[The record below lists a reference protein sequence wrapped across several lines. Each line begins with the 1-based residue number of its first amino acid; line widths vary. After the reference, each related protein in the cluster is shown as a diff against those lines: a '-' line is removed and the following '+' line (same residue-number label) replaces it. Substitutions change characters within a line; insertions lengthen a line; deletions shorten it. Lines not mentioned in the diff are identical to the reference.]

1 MRPKVKFEKGKPFV
15 KVAYKNGEVTW
26 ALDIDPKGKFDWI
39 LFEKRDQYNPDRVAK
54 DHKFILNGKKLRAQ
68 LIAKAAA
75 SHSFTALAKL
85 KKSTTKA

>member
-26 ALDIDPKGKFDWI
+26 ALNLAGGRFEWI
-39 LFEKRDQYNPDRVAK
+39 LFEWRDQYNPERVTK
-54 DHKFILNGKKLRAQ
+54 DHKHILAGKKLRAQ

-75 SHSFTALAKL
+75 SHSFSALNSL
-85 KKSTTKA
+85 KKAKV